1 MKRQSDKSSGSQGF
15 LRIDPLDDAWN
26 SHPPPEHP
34 HLLKHE
40 FTLMLTAPKGSGK
53 TTVLGN
59 LLIKHYKGYF
69 HRVLVFSPTVD
80 NDAKW
85 TTIRN
90 TRGVVKP
97 NHRLVNWWESHK
109 DKRESAKKAKKQEQE
124 AAQQRK
130 LTETMQK
137 TNTGKVLHRAVQV
150 QDVLGVR
157 PSGSVKPSTMSGK
170 GSKSVSQQRH
180 QLGDWRKSTK
190 DRNVPNPEASKEG
203 VAKTGEE
210 EEIDWDAAEEYMK
223 QASKSDGKIRDNWVY
238 THYDEQDL
246 TKVLRGYQ
254 SMLRAVTQD
263 GKDKYWMD
271 RVLFVFDDLVGSTL
285 FSLSHKANPFKELN
299 VRHRHYNASLIL
311 VTQAYK
317 EVPKTM
323 RTNAS
328 AHILFEIPSESEL
341 ESIYEENPVC
351 LRKDEWIQVYKAA
364 TSEPYSFLFINYQQ
378 PRAHQMG
385 KNFELLYELG
395 DREVTAGQGVSIVS
409 NNSNHPKPSPKKN
422 LSVY

>member
-1 MKRQSDKSSGSQGF
+1 MATPKNSKGF

-26 SHPPPEHP
+26 SHPPPGHP

-69 HRVLVFSPTVD
+69 NRVMVFSPTVD
-80 NDAKW
+80 NDGKW

-90 TRGVVKP
+90 MRGVVKP
-97 NHRLVNWWESHK
+97 NHRLMNWWEQHK
-109 DKRESAKKAKKQEQE
+109 EKRENAKKEKKEEEDHKKEKQLAESM
-124 AAQQRK
+124 RK
-130 LTETMQK
+130 SHA
-137 TNTGKVLHRAVQV
+137 GKVLHRTVQI
-150 QDVLGVR
+150 QDVVSIR
-157 PSGSVKPSTMSGK
+157 PAVLNKARKSMKPAPPMK
-170 GSKSVSQQRH
+170 DKY
-180 QLGDWRKSTK
+180 QLEEWRKSTK
-190 DRNVPNPEASKEG
+190 DRNIPWKEG
-203 VAKTGEE
+203 SKDGKDDGREAEE
-210 EEIDWDAAEEYMK
+210 DIDWEAAEEYIK
-223 QASKSDGKIRDNWVY
+223 QCCKSDGKIRDCWVY
-238 THYDEQDL
+238 TNYDENDL
-246 TKVLRGYQ
+246 TKILRGYQ
-254 SMLRAVTQD
+254 SLLRAVKQD

-271 RVLFVFDDLVGSTL
+271 RVLFVFDDLVGSNL
-285 FSLSHKANPFKELN
+285 FSMSHKANPFKELN

-328 AHILFEIPSESEL
+328 AHILFEIPSEAEL

-351 LRKDEWIQVYKAA
+351 LKKDEWLQVYKTA
-364 TSEPYSFLFINYQQ
+364 TEEQYSFLFINYQQ

-385 KNFELLYELG
+385 KNFELVYELG
-395 DREVTAGQGVSIVS
+395 EQELSQSMILTDSATEGQ
-409 NNSNHPKPSPKKN
+409 PKKKKRKT
-422 LSVY
+422 LKK